1 MVADREDNRTSA
13 FEAPAGAGEGGA
25 TRPDST
31 RPVPFDSQETA
42 SEHLDVQARVEAAVM
57 ATEAQ
62 ARPATDDP
70 LLGRLI
76 GGRFQVVSR
85 IGAGGMGIVY
95 KARQVGMDRFVAVKV
110 LLRELA
116 HDEKV
121 VKRFKI
127 EALAVSR
134 LNHPNTIRIF
144 DFGQTEDGVLYFA
157 MEFLEGRSL
166 ERALHR
172 DGPMSAARTLH
183 ILKQITAS
191 LAEAHEKGIVHR
203 DLKPDNIYLTPVG
216 SDPDFV
222 KVLDFGVAK
231 LREADKRQGTVTQ
244 AGTIFGTPRYMAPE
258 QCRSQLVDHRA
269 DIYAVGIIAYEML
282 TGKAP
287 FDAESPL
294 SILIQHV
301 QEAPPRLAA
310 VRPDVKVPEVVEDLV
325 MRCLE
330 KAPDRRFA
338 TALDLQRDAA
348 RLEAEVAGKYQQVVF
363 VNGPR
368 DARETRPVEVVASA
382 ETVPGLAPAG
392 TGRRRWAAWAGVA
405 ALACAGVVAA
415 FASGVFSTG
424 TDAVET
430 AAPAP
435 ATVAVSTS
443 SLPPPAPM
451 PAAAAPAAPAR
462 VTVTFSSTPDGAEVL
477 DEGRRLGVTPF
488 SVDFDTG
495 KGPREFVFRK
505 AGFRDATSKATLRQ
519 NESLSVA
526 MARAPAAAAKAP
538 APGAGSPAPAATTAP
553 APPPKKDDGP
563 SKVGDLKKAPY

>member
-1 MVADREDNRTSA
+1 
-13 FEAPAGAGEGGA
+13 
-25 TRPDST
+25 
-31 RPVPFDSQETA
+31 
-42 SEHLDVQARVEAAVM
+42 
-57 ATEAQ
+57 
-62 ARPATDDP
+62 
-70 LLGRLI
+70 
-76 GGRFQVVSR
+76 
-85 IGAGGMGIVY
+85 
-95 KARQVGMDRFVAVKV
+95 
-110 LLRELA
+110 
-116 HDEKV
+116 
-121 VKRFKI
+121 
-127 EALAVSR
+127 
-134 LNHPNTIRIF
+134 
-144 DFGQTEDGVLYFA
+144 
-157 MEFLEGRSL
+157 
-166 ERALHR
+166 
-172 DGPMSAARTLH
+172 
-183 ILKQITAS
+183 
-191 LAEAHEKGIVHR
+191 
-203 DLKPDNIYLTPVG
+203 
-216 SDPDFV
+216 
-222 KVLDFGVAK
+222 
-231 LREADKRQGTVTQ
+231 
-244 AGTIFGTPRYMAPE
+244 
-258 QCRSQLVDHRA
+258 
-269 DIYAVGIIAYEML
+269 ML